1 MPVSLDADGDGFVLR
16 VRTEGGK
23 VKTVA
28 MSADD
33 VLALMQ
39 SAPIYRQRI
48 MARRHPSAVYGT
60 PVSAIINN
68 LTRDALGETLL
79 LELRFPSNA
88 SLIVEVSPEN
98 SRKLT
103 LQILKTIADNPTG
116 ARQ

>member
-1 MPVSLDADGDGFVLR
+1 MPVSLDEDGDGFVLR

-39 SAPIYRQRI
+39 SAPIYRQQI
-48 MARRHPSAVYGT
+48 MARRHPSVVYGT
-60 PVSAIINN
+60 PVSAIN
-68 LTRDALGETLL
+68 LTWDALGETLL
-79 LELRFPSNA
+79 LELRLPSNA
-88 SLIVEVSPEN
+88 SLLVEVSPEN
-98 SRKLT
+98 SRKLA
-103 LQILKTIADNPTG
+103 LQILKTIADRPTG

>member
-1 MPVSLDADGDGFVLR
+1 MPVSLDEDGDGFVLR

-39 SAPIYRQRI
+39 SAPIYRQQI
-48 MARRHPSAVYGT
+48 MARRHPSAVYGM
-60 PVSAIINN
+60 PVSAIN
-68 LTRDALGETLL
+68 LTWDALGETLL
-79 LELRFPSNA
+79 LELRLPSNA
-88 SLIVEVSPEN
+88 SLLVEVSPEN
-98 SRKLT
+98 SRKLA
-103 LQILKTIADNPTG
+103 LQILKTIADRPTG